1 MIRAMDEN
9 PSNNRSLAQHRVQ
22 ARKLKRRSIYE
33 AIAVVVLAVAMYWL
47 IREEMHIM
55 LKILCGLAI
64 VSSAANGV
72 GDYLGYK
79 KRLVTVN
86 DMEKQ

>member
-1 MIRAMDEN
+1 MDEN